1 MKSGGMNRLAC
12 AVGAAV
18 LLCSSLSACVG
29 PLLVGGA
36 IVGGAFVATDRR
48 TSGTQLDDEAIEL
61 RVGNQISTN
70 FGTRVRVNA
79 TSYNR
84 KVMLTGEVPNL
95 QDRQWVETLVEGV
108 DNVHSVVNEL
118 AVINSPSLMERSA
131 DVLLKGRV
139 KAALLDTKDLQ
150 SSAFKVVTER
160 STIYLMGRVTQR
172 ESDRA
177 AEVVRST
184 SGVQKVVRV
193 FDIITEQELARLQS
207 SSAKAQPA
215 ASQPAASQP
224 AVLQPAV
231 LQPAVPA
238 ASSAN

>member
-1 MKSGGMNRLAC
+1 MNRLAC

-36 IVGGAFVATDRR
+36 MVGGALVATDRR
-48 TSGTQLDDEAIEL
+48 TSGAQLDDEAIEL
-61 RVGNQISTN
+61 RVANQVHSN
-70 FGTRVRVNA
+70 FGTRVRVNV

-84 KVMLTGEVPNL
+84 KVLLTGEVPNL
-95 QDRQWVETLVEGV
+95 QDRQRLEELVDAAE
-108 DNVHSVVNEL
+108 NVNAVVNDL
-118 AVINSPSLMERSA
+118 AVTNSPSLLERSA
-131 DVLLKGRV
+131 DTLLTGRV
-139 KAALLDTKDLQ
+139 KAALIDAKDLQ

-160 STIYLMGRVTQR
+160 STTYLMGRVTQR

-184 SGVQKVVRV
+184 SGVKKVIRV

-215 ASQPAASQP
+215 ASQSAASQPAVLQP